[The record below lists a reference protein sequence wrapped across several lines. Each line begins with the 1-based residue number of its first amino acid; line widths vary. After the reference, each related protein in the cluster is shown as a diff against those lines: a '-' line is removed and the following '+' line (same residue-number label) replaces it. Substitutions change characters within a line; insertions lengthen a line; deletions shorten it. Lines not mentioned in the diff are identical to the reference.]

1 LCWYAHEEPYV
12 PLDTLAEMMVG
23 STSSANNMHRVI
35 DDTSDPYR
43 NMVMDAMEMNQ
54 GHTCQCSIIDEELNV
69 DVTRF
74 FDFLKNSDKP
84 LWNGCIN
91 HIKFST
97 II

>member
-1 LCWYAHEEPYV
+1 MCWYAHEEPYV

-23 STSSANNMHRVI
+23 SSSSANNMHRVI

-43 NMVMDAMEMNQ
+43 NMIMDAMEMNQ
-54 GHTCQCSIIDEELNV
+54 GHTSQCSIIDEELNV

>member
-1 LCWYAHEEPYV
+1 MCWYAHEEPYV

-54 GHTCQCSIIDEELNV
+54 GHTSQCSIIDEELNV